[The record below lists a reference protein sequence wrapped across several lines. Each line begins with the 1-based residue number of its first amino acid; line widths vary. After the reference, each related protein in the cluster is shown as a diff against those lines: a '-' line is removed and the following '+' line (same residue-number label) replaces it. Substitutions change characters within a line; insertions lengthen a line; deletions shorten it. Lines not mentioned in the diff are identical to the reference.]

1 MHKANLERFSEIE
14 ERNQKAMHVSL
25 RRKMR
30 LKKPT
35 KRREKMLKR
44 KKTRKLSKLKR
55 KSQKKSHMELKRK

>member
-1 MHKANLERFSEIE
+1 MHKANLERFSEIGE
-14 ERNQKAMHVSL
+14 KNHKAMHVSL
-25 RRKMR
+25 RRKMM

-55 KSQKKSHMELKRK
+55 KSQKKRHLELKSK

>member
-14 ERNQKAMHVSL
+14 EKNHKAMHVSL

-35 KRREKMLKR
+35 KRRENILKR
-44 KKTRKLSKLKR
+44 KKTRKQSKLKR
-55 KSQKKSHMELKRK
+55 KRQRKSHMELKRK